1 MAKRI
6 YTYYGIK
13 IIDEN
18 GENFIKLNGNVNTSS
33 YSEMKKSYHKAKM
46 KNKDRNCKVQLVGLF
61 SNGEEGAIIYEKEFI
76 KETMVE
82 NKELLTPLNDIV
94 AEIKYNLDLI
104 TYFDPTGDSLGK
116 NNCYSLNSYN
126 WCGNFNALERYDG
139 DITFGY
145 ENLAE
150 DAKIMSD
157 LSHKRLHITDYAWD
171 NFLIFISFI

>member
-1 MAKRI
+1 MKEVAKRI

-33 YSEMKKSYHKAKM
+33 YSEMKKSYHKAKK
-46 KNKDRNCKVQLVGLF
+46 KNKDRNCKVQLIGLF

-104 TYFDPTGDSLGK
+104 QRKREYHYSMVSVYDKKKEVELPNPNSPEERLAELLEKGK
-116 NNCYSLNSYN
+116 KVGKLSSRDLL
-126 WCGNFNALERYDG
+126 ALEEMIRQA
-139 DITFGY
+139 
-145 ENLAE
+145 L
-150 DAKIMSD
+150 
-157 LSHKRLHITDYAWD
+157 KRMVK
-171 NFLIFISFI
+171 